1 MPSLAN
7 LFVDNGVYARI

>member
-7 LFVDNGVYARI
+7 LGWITTVFSAW